1 MKSIVS
7 FNASIEKLDYLNYWF
22 VRLTEDVLAQLPGRT
37 EKGDFNQRLI
47 IRLDDTIEW
56 QAGVLALG
64 GGEGLITV
72 QQKRLKSL
80 SKTLGDTVAVS
91 LRKDDSEFGTSI
103 PEEIMEYWAQ
113 VPESKIRF
121 DQQTPAMQRYI
132 LNYVQAVKSP
142 IKKAERTHLLLHN
155 LCRSKEL
162 HPHFRF
168 LLGKED

>member
-1 MKSIVS
+1 MIAVT

-37 EKGDFNQRLI
+37 EKVDFNQRLI

-80 SKTLGDTVAVS
+80 DKTLGDTVAVS

-103 PEEIMEYWAQ
+103 PEEILEYWAQ

-155 LCRSKEL
+155 LCRSKEQ